1 MKRRAIYATAVIV
14 LILSFPT
21 SRIHACEWAIG
32 YFYKVTSLRGTV
44 VGSKF
49 PVLSS
54 FRWFRHAVVR
64 SQATLT
70 LYDYCWPCNLRNLV
84 PVKTAFAGNDG
95 TFDFGNLKPGHY
107 HLKIEDEKDSFSG
120 LFEVEIIGRPN
131 SRESEIIDISP
142 AYPDCTGGHEFV
154 VRVN

>member
-107 HLKIEDEKDSFSG
+107 HLKKIHFRDCSKSRLSEGQTRENRKSSISLPHTQTAPEDM
-120 LFEVEIIGRPN
+120 N
-131 SRESEIIDISP
+131 SS
-142 AYPDCTGGHEFV
+142 
-154 VRVN
+154 